1 MGYFNDHLL
10 LEIQSDN
17 GQYQQG
23 ARRITHTPCSRRACG
38 QCGQVNPKAYFKLD
52 LSKACG
58 KALLRQTP
66 NGFST
71 GWHCPQ
77 AQDDQK
83 LDVTTPTVG
92 LWYSL
97 GFQQPYPLI
106 TRVLYLYT
114 LVMLFKENVKDI

>member
-23 ARRITHTPCSRRACG
+23 ARRITHTPCNRRACG

-71 GWHCPQ
+71 GWYCPQ

-92 LWYSL
+92 LWRSL
-97 GFQQPYPLI
+97 GFQQAYPCNDKSVVAI
-106 TRVLYLYT
+106 
-114 LVMLFKENVKDI
+114 